1 MTNTIG
7 VCCFCNDDCSS
18 YSQCCK
24 TCARSMTG
32 VVMGWDIPVTQ
43 EHPSVKPIEIY
54 YTGIGSKPD
63 MQVMSETYFR
73 EILTLNVNNF
83 NEMCP
88 YDIKNCDINLLLDWS
103 GATIV

>member
-7 VCCFCNDDCSS
+7 ICCFCNDDCSP

-32 VVMGWDIPVTQ
+32 IVMGWDVPLAK
-43 EHPSVKPIEIY
+43 EKPIKIY
-54 YTGIGSKPD
+54 YTGIGSNPD
-63 MQVMSETYFR
+63 MEIMSEIYFR
-73 EILTLNVNNF
+73 EIMRLNVNNF
-83 NEMCP
+83 NEICP
-88 YDIKNCDINLLLDWS
+88 YDIKNCELKLLLDWS

>member
-1 MTNTIG
+1 
-7 VCCFCNDDCSS
+7 
-18 YSQCCK
+18 
-24 TCARSMTG
+24 MTG
-32 VVMGWDIPVTQ
+32 IVMGWDIPVTQ

-88 YDIKNCDINLLLDWS
+88 YDIKNCDIDLLLDWS